1 VSNLVRLSTFVIVTW
16 AWVNVAIA
24 QTPKMISELGKLIT
38 TISDRGSFYATFE
51 YEGVRFL
58 GDVSVEDYQAAV
70 NRVKPQLT
78 ATEHIETVIASQ
90 QVPSHRSGGK
100 DLQVRTCSYKCA
112 ADAERSAFGRVFVF
126 EREAGQLQLF
136 AVFHWME

>member
-1 VSNLVRLSTFVIVTW
+1 MRLSTLLIVTC
-16 AWVNVAIA
+16 AWLNVAIA

-38 TISDRGSFYATFE
+38 TVSDRGSFYAIFE

-58 GDVSVEDYQAAV
+58 GDVSLEDYRAAV

-100 DLQVRTCSYKCA
+100 DLQIRTCSYRCA
-112 ADAERSAFGRVFVF
+112 SDAERSAFGLVFVF
-126 EREAGQLQLF
+126 ERQAGQLQLF
-136 AVFHWME
+136 GVFHWME